1 MDNQEIRSKVKELW
15 EKFWSGGLTNPID
28 AIQQIT
34 YLLFMKQLDEND
46 QKRQGDA
53 EYLGTTYKSIFE
65 GRFYLPGEKEE
76 EEKSET
82 TKGTPKEDLRWKTFS
97 RKPSNEMYQLVQT
110 RVFPFI
116 KTLGETDSPFAKHMD
131 NAVFIIPKPSLLIE
145 AVKKINE
152 IYDVLH
158 AQDRFVDAQGDI
170 YEYLLQQLGT
180 AGKNGQFRTPTHIIE
195 MLVELIKPKLGDK
208 IADPACGTAGF
219 LLAAYQY
226 ILTQFTSPDHQEIDN
241 YGFNRGTLADR
252 LVSDTSKEVLN
263 NKTFYGF
270 DIDQNMIR
278 IGLMNLMMHGIE
290 HPNIDYTDTLSKF
303 YNEDNEYDVVLA
315 NPPFTGSLD
324 KAEINESFTT
334 DTKKTELLFLER
346 IYKMLRMGGTAGV
359 IIPQGVLFGSSK
371 AFLNVRSI
379 LMDKCELKAVISLP
393 TGVFKPYAG
402 VATAI
407 LIFTKGGATER
418 VWFYDME
425 HDGKTLDDKRNDRFD
440 REGNRDYGDIH
451 KIIKHFDD
459 REHENP
465 LDRTKRYF
473 YVSKQEIVDGDYD
486 LSFNR
491 YRKEIY
497 EEIIYRPTT
506 EILTDLKNKQS
517 QISNWIEELENIL

>member
-1 MDNQEIRSKVKELW
+1 MDNQEIKIKVNELW
-15 EKFWSGGLTNPID
+15 DKFWSGGLSNPID

-46 QKRQGDA
+46 QKRQGNA
-53 EYLGTTYKSIFE
+53 AFLETEYKSIFE
-65 GRFYLPGEKEE
+65 GKFFLPGEEEDKSIAKEE
-76 EEKSET
+76 
-82 TKGTPKEDLRWKTFS
+82 LRWKNFS
-97 RKPSNEMYQLVQT
+97 RKPSDEMYQLMQT
-110 RVFPFI
+110 RIFPFI

-131 NAVFIIPKPSLLIE
+131 NAVFIIPKPSLLTE

-152 IYDVLH
+152 IYEVLH

-170 YEYLLQQLGT
+170 YEYLLQQLST

-195 MLVELIKPKLGDK
+195 MLVELVKPQLGNK

-226 ILTQFTSPDHQEIDN
+226 ILTQFSSPEHQVLDN
-241 YGFNRGTLADR
+241 YGFTRGTLADR
-252 LVSDTSKEVLN
+252 LVDDASKEVLN
-263 NKTFYGF
+263 KKTFYGF

-290 HPNIDYTDTLSKF
+290 HPNIDYNDTLSKF
-303 YNEDNEYDVVLA
+303 YNEDNEYHVVLA

-359 IIPQGVLFGSSK
+359 IIPQGVLFGSGK
-371 AFLNVRSI
+371 AFQNVRSI
-379 LMDKCELKAVISLP
+379 LMDKCELKAVVNLP
-393 TGVFKPYAG
+393 SGVFKPYAG

-407 LIFTKGGATER
+407 LIFTKGGETER

-440 REGNRDYGDIH
+440 REGNRDYGDVH
-451 KIIKHFDD
+451 KIIEHYNK
-459 REHENP
+459 REQENP
-465 LDRTKRYF
+465 TDRTKRYF
-473 YVSKQEIVDGDYD
+473 FVPKQELVDQGYD

-491 YRKEIY
+491 YREEVY
-497 EEIIYRPTT
+497 EAIVHRPTAD
-506 EILTDLKNKQS
+506 IMIDLKSKQDN
-517 QISNWIEELENIL
+517 ISILINELENML

>member
-1 MDNQEIRSKVKELW
+1 MDNQEIKSKVNDLW
-15 EKFWSGGLTNPID
+15 QKFWSGGLTNPID

-53 EYLGTTYKSIFE
+53 EFLGTDYKSIFA
-65 GRFYLPGEKEE
+65 GQFYLPGEDSDKGIAKEE
-76 EEKSET
+76 
-82 TKGTPKEDLRWKTFS
+82 LRWKNFS
-97 RKPSNEMYQLVQT
+97 RKPSDEMYQLVQT

-116 KTLGETDSPFAKHMD
+116 KSLGDIDSPFAKHME
-131 NAVFIIPKPSLLIE
+131 NAVFIIPKPSLLTE
-145 AVKKINE
+145 AVIKINE
-152 IYDVLH
+152 IYEVLH

-170 YEYLLQQLGT
+170 YEYLLQQLST

-195 MLVELIKPKLGDK
+195 MLVELVKPQLGNR

-226 ILTQFTSPDHQEIDN
+226 ILTQYTSEAHQMVDD
-241 YGFNRGTLADR
+241 YGFTRGTLADK
-252 LVSDTSKEVLN
+252 LVDDASKDVLN
-263 NKTFYGF
+263 RKTFYGF

-290 HPNIDYTDTLSKF
+290 YPNIDYTDTLSKF
-303 YNEDNEYDVVLA
+303 YNEDNAYDIVLA

-324 KAEINESFTT
+324 KGEINESFTT

-359 IIPQGVLFGSSK
+359 IIPQGVLFGSGK
-371 AFLNVRSI
+371 AFQNVRSI
-379 LMDKCELKAVISLP
+379 LMDKCELKAVINLP
-393 TGVFKPYAG
+393 SGVFKPYAG

-407 LIFTKGGATER
+407 LIFTKGGETER

-425 HDGKTLDDKRNDRFD
+425 HDGKSLDDKRNDRFD
-440 REGNRDYGDIH
+440 KEGNRDFGDIH
-451 KIIKHFDD
+451 KIIAHFDN
-459 REHENP
+459 RSTENP
-465 LDRTKRYF
+465 TDRTQRYF
-473 YVSKQEIVDGDYD
+473 YVDKQEIVDKAYD

-491 YRKEIY
+491 YREEVY
-497 EEIIYRPTT
+497 EEISYDAPKVIMIQLQ
-506 EILTDLKNKQS
+506 EQQQHISDLMN
-517 QISNWIEELENIL
+517 ELENML

>member
-1 MDNQEIRSKVKELW
+1 MDNQEIKNKVKELW
-15 EKFWSGGLTNPID
+15 DKFWSGGLSNPID

-53 EYLGTTYKSIFE
+53 EYLKTTYKSIFE
-65 GRFYLPGEKEE
+65 GKFFLPGEEEDKGIVKEE
-76 EEKSET
+76 
-82 TKGTPKEDLRWKTFS
+82 LRWKNFS
-97 RKPSNEMYQLVQT
+97 HKPSEEMYQLMQT
-110 RVFPFI
+110 RIFPFI

-131 NAVFIIPKPSLLIE
+131 SAVFIIPKPSLLTE

-152 IYDVLH
+152 IYEVLH

-170 YEYLLQQLGT
+170 YEYLLQQLNT

-195 MLVELIKPKLGDK
+195 MLVEMVKPQLGNK

-226 ILTQFTSPDHQEIDN
+226 ILTQFTSPDERQIDN
-241 YGFNRGTLADR
+241 YGFTRGTLADR
-252 LVSDTSKEVLN
+252 LVDDASKEVLN
-263 NKTFYGF
+263 RETFYGF

-303 YNEDNEYDVVLA
+303 YNEDNEYHIVLA

-359 IIPQGVLFGSSK
+359 IIPQGVLFGSGK
-371 AFLNVRSI
+371 AFRNVRSI
-379 LMDKCELKAVISLP
+379 LMDKCELKAVVNLP
-393 TGVFKPYAG
+393 SGVFKPYAG

-407 LIFTKGGATER
+407 LIFTKGGETER

-425 HDGKTLDDKRNDRFD
+425 HDGKTLDDKRYDRFD

-451 KIIKHFDD
+451 KIIEHFDQ
-459 REHENP
+459 REQENP
-465 LDRTKRYF
+465 TDRTKRYF
-473 YVSKQEIVDGDYD
+473 YVPKQELIDEGYD

-491 YRKEIY
+491 YR
-497 EEIIYRPTT
+497 EEVHEDIFYRPTE
-506 EILTDLKNKQS
+506 EIMTDLKTKQDS
-517 QISNWIEELENIL
+517 IATLIDELEKML

>member
-1 MDNQEIRSKVKELW
+1 MDNQEIKSKVNELW
-15 EKFWSGGLTNPID
+15 DKFWSGGLSNPID

-53 EYLGTTYKSIFE
+53 TFLETEYKSIFE
-65 GRFYLPGEKEE
+65 GKFFLPGEEEDKGITKEE
-76 EEKSET
+76 
-82 TKGTPKEDLRWKTFS
+82 LRWKNFS
-97 RKPSNEMYQLVQT
+97 RKPSEEMYQLMQT
-110 RVFPFI
+110 RIFPFI

-131 NAVFIIPKPSLLIE
+131 NAVFIIPKPSLLTE

-152 IYDVLH
+152 IYEVLH

-170 YEYLLQQLGT
+170 YEYLLQQLST

-195 MLVELIKPKLGDK
+195 MLVEMVKPQLGNK

-226 ILTQFTSPDHQEIDN
+226 ILTQFTSPEHQALDN
-241 YGFNRGTLADR
+241 YGFTRGTLADR
-252 LVSDTSKEVLN
+252 LVDDASKEVLN
-263 NKTFYGF
+263 KKTFYGF

-303 YNEDNEYDVVLA
+303 YNEDNEYHVVLA

-359 IIPQGVLFGSSK
+359 IIPQGVLFGSGK
-371 AFLNVRSI
+371 AFQNVRSI
-379 LMDKCELKAVISLP
+379 LMDKCELKAVVNLP
-393 TGVFKPYAG
+393 SGVFKPYAG

-407 LIFTKGGATER
+407 LIFTKGGETER
-418 VWFYDME
+418 VWFYDIE

-440 REGNRDYGDIH
+440 REGNRDFGDIH
-451 KIIKHFDD
+451 KIIEHYNK
-459 REHENP
+459 REEENP
-465 LDRTKRYF
+465 IDRTQRYF
-473 YVSKQEIVDGDYD
+473 YVPKQELIDKGYD

-491 YRKEIY
+491 YREEVY
-497 EEIIYRPTT
+497 EEIVHRPTA
-506 EILTDLKNKQS
+506 EILFDLKTKQDT
-517 QISNWIEELENIL
+517 IATMITELENML

>member
-1 MDNQEIRSKVKELW
+1 MDNQEIKSKVNELW
-15 EKFWSGGLTNPID
+15 GKFWSGGLTNPID

-53 EYLGTTYKSIFE
+53 EFLAMEYKSIFQ
-65 GRFYLPGEKEE
+65 GKFYLPGEEE
-76 EEKSET
+76 DKGIEREE
-82 TKGTPKEDLRWKTFS
+82 LRWKNFS
-97 RKPSNEMYQLVQT
+97 RKPSEEMYQLVQA

-116 KTLGETDSPFAKHMD
+116 KNLGETDSPFAKHMD
-131 NAVFIIPKPSLLIE
+131 NAVFIIPKPSLLTE

-152 IYDVLH
+152 IYEVLH

-170 YEYLLQQLGT
+170 YEYLLQQLST
-180 AGKNGQFRTPTHIIE
+180 SGKNGQFRTPTHIIE
-195 MLVELIKPKLGDK
+195 MLVELVKPQLGNK

-226 ILTQFTSPDHQEIDN
+226 ILTQFTSSKHKVLDN
-241 YGFNRGTLADR
+241 YGFTRGTLADK
-252 LVSDTSKEVLN
+252 LVDDTSKEVLN
-263 NKTFYGF
+263 RKTFYGF

-303 YNEDNEYDVVLA
+303 YNEDNEYHIVLA

-359 IIPQGVLFGSSK
+359 IIPQGVLFGSGK
-371 AFLNVRSI
+371 AFQNIRSI
-379 LMDKCELKAVISLP
+379 LIDKCELKAVINLP
-393 TGVFKPYAG
+393 SGVFKPYAG

-407 LIFTKGGATER
+407 LIFTKGGETER
-418 VWFYDME
+418 VWFYNME

-440 REGNRDYGDIH
+440 KEGNRDYGDIH
-451 KIIKHFDD
+451 KIIQHYNN
-459 REHENP
+459 REQENP
-465 LDRTKRYF
+465 IDRTQRYF
-473 YVSKQEIVDGDYD
+473 FVPKQELMDMGYE

-491 YRKEIY
+491 YR
-497 EEIIYRPTT
+497 EEVYDPIDYRSTT
-506 EILTDLKNKQS
+506 DIMADLKQKQK
-517 QISNWIEELENIL
+517 QIANLIDELENML

>member
-1 MDNQEIRSKVKELW
+1 MDNQEIKSKVNDLW
-15 EKFWSGGLTNPID
+15 QKFWSGGLTNPID

-53 EYLGTTYKSIFE
+53 EFLGTDYKSIFA
-65 GRFYLPGEKEE
+65 GQFYLPGEDSDKGISKEE
-76 EEKSET
+76 
-82 TKGTPKEDLRWKTFS
+82 LRWKNFS
-97 RKPSNEMYQLVQT
+97 RKPSDEMYQLVQT

-116 KTLGETDSPFAKHMD
+116 KSLGDIDSPFAKHME
-131 NAVFIIPKPSLLIE
+131 NAVFIIPKPSLLTE
-145 AVKKINE
+145 AVIKINE
-152 IYDVLH
+152 IYEVLH

-170 YEYLLQQLGT
+170 YEYLLQQLST

-195 MLVELIKPKLGDK
+195 MLVELVKPQLGNR

-226 ILTQFTSPDHQEIDN
+226 ILTQYTSEEHQVVDD
-241 YGFNRGTLADR
+241 YGFTRGTLADK
-252 LVSDTSKEVLN
+252 LVDDASKDVLN
-263 NKTFYGF
+263 RKTFYGF

-290 HPNIDYTDTLSKF
+290 YPNIDYTDTLSKF
-303 YNEDNEYDVVLA
+303 YNEDNAYDVVLA

-324 KAEINESFTT
+324 KGEINESFTT

-359 IIPQGVLFGSSK
+359 IIPQGVLFGSGK
-371 AFLNVRSI
+371 AFVNVRSI
-379 LMDKCELKAVISLP
+379 LMDKCELKAVINLP
-393 TGVFKPYAG
+393 SGVFKPYAG

-407 LIFTKGGATER
+407 LIFTKGGETER

-425 HDGKTLDDKRNDRFD
+425 HDGKSLDDKRNDRFD
-440 REGNRDYGDIH
+440 KEGNRDFGDIH
-451 KIIKHFDD
+451 KIIAHFDN
-459 REHENP
+459 RGTENP
-465 LDRTKRYF
+465 TDRTQRYF
-473 YVSKQEIVDGDYD
+473 YVDKQEIVEKAYD

-491 YRKEIY
+491 YREEVYQEISY
-497 EEIIYRPTT
+497 DAPKVIMSQLQEQQQYIS
-506 EILTDLKNKQS
+506 DLMN
-517 QISNWIEELENIL
+517 ELENML

>member
-1 MDNQEIRSKVKELW
+1 MDNQEIKSKVNDLW
-15 EKFWSGGLTNPID
+15 QKFWSGGLTNPID

-53 EYLGTTYKSIFE
+53 EFLGQEYQSLFT
-65 GRFYLPGEKEE
+65 GRFFLPGEDKDKGILKEE
-76 EEKSET
+76 
-82 TKGTPKEDLRWKTFS
+82 LRWKNFS
-97 RKPSNEMYQLVQT
+97 RKPSDEMFQLVQT

-116 KTLGETDSPFAKHMD
+116 KSLGDIDSPFAKHMD
-131 NAVFIIPKPSLLIE
+131 NAVFIIPKPSLLTE
-145 AVKKINE
+145 AVIKINE

-170 YEYLLQQLGT
+170 YEYLLQQLNT
-180 AGKNGQFRTPTHIIE
+180 SGKNGQFRTPTHIIE
-195 MLVELIKPKLGDK
+195 MLVELVKPQLGNR

-226 ILTQFTSPDHQEIDN
+226 ILTQFTSEEHQAEDD
-241 YGFNRGTLADR
+241 YGFTRGTLADK
-252 LVSDTSKEVLN
+252 LVDDASKDILN
-263 NKTFYGF
+263 RKTFYGF

-303 YNEDNEYDVVLA
+303 YNEDNAYDVVLA

-324 KAEINESFTT
+324 KGEINESFTT

-359 IIPQGVLFGSSK
+359 IIPQGVLFGAGK
-371 AFLNVRSI
+371 AFVNIRSI
-379 LMDKCELKAVISLP
+379 LMDKCELKAVINLP
-393 TGVFKPYAG
+393 SGIFKPYAG

-407 LIFTKGGATER
+407 LIFTKGGETER

-425 HDGKTLDDKRNDRFD
+425 HDGKSLDDKRNDRFD
-440 REGNRDYGDIH
+440 KDGKRDFGDIH
-451 KIIKHFDD
+451 KIIMNFDQ
-459 REHENP
+459 RTTENP
-465 LDRTKRYF
+465 TDRTQRYF
-473 YVSKQEIVDGDYD
+473 YVDKQEIVDKAYD

-491 YRKEIY
+491 YREEVY
-497 EEIIYRPTT
+497 EEITYVAPKIIMTQLQKKQQK
-506 EILTDLKNKQS
+506 ITDLMN
-517 QISNWIEELENIL
+517 ELEKIL

>member
-1 MDNQEIRSKVKELW
+1 MDNQEIKNKVNELW
-15 EKFWSGGLTNPID
+15 DKFWSGGLSNPID

-46 QKRQGDA
+46 LKRQGDA
-53 EYLGTTYKSIFE
+53 EYLGTEYKSLFE
-65 GRFYLPGEKEE
+65 GRFYLPGEEE
-76 EEKSET
+76 D
-82 TKGTPKEDLRWKTFS
+82 KGIPKEDLRWKNFS
-97 RKPSNEMYQLVQT
+97 RKPSEEMYQLVQT

-116 KTLGETDSPFAKHMD
+116 KTLGEKESPFAKHMD
-131 NAVFIIPKPSLLIE
+131 NAVFIIPKPSLLTE

-152 IYDVLH
+152 IWDVLN

-170 YEYLLQQLGT
+170 YEYLLQQLST

-195 MLVELIKPKLGDK
+195 MLVELVKPQLGNK

-226 ILTQFTSPDHQEIDN
+226 ILTQFTSPAHQEKDN
-241 YGFNRGTLADR
+241 YGFTRGTLADR
-252 LVSDTSKEVLN
+252 LVDDASKEVLN
-263 NKTFYGF
+263 RDTFYGF

-303 YNEDNEYDVVLA
+303 YNEDNEYHVVLA

-359 IIPQGVLFGSSK
+359 IIPQGVLFGSGK
-371 AFLNVRSI
+371 AFQNVRSI
-379 LMDKCELKAVISLP
+379 LMDKCELKAVINLP
-393 TGVFKPYAG
+393 SGVFKPYAG

-407 LIFTKGGATER
+407 LIFTKGGETEK

-425 HDGKTLDDKRNDRFD
+425 HDGKTLDDKRSDRFD
-440 REGNRDYGDIH
+440 KEGKRDYGDIH
-451 KIIKHFDD
+451 KIIEHFDN
-459 REHENP
+459 REQENP
-465 LDRTKRYF
+465 TDRMQRYF
-473 YVSKQEIVDGDYD
+473 YVPKQELVDRGYD
-486 LSFNR
+486 LNFNR
-491 YRKEIY
+491 YR
-497 EEIIYRPTT
+497 EEVHIENSYRTTKKIIS
-506 EILTDLKNKQS
+506 ELQSKQS
-517 QISNWIEELENIL
+517 HIATLINELEKML